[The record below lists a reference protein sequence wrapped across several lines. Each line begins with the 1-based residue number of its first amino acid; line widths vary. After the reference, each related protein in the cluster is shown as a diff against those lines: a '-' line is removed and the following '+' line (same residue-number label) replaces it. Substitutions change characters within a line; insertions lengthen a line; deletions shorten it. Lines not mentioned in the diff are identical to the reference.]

1 MKRLSWRSI
10 LQRVEG
16 RRITGLW
23 YGLEDG
29 YLRLELDD
37 GSVLLV
43 AASWEGVHVVVE
55 SCGARPTA
63 EWGSTGIT
71 TELAPRGHTPRASA
85 RTKAGTRLRTV
96 APNQKIPNMCR
107 EGWRKVLRDLDALT
121 RTG

>member
-16 RRITGLW
+16 RRIAGLW

-43 AASWEGVHVVVE
+43 AASWEEGYHVVVDPAVPATRK
-55 SCGARPTA
+55 GRPTKEPPPISTSSWSPKECSYPLSWSMMLCAWQTRQQIRSSWSFA
-63 EWGSTGIT
+63 EGH
-71 TELAPRGHTPRASA
+71 ELLRQGVHPR
-85 RTKAGTRLRTV
+85 L
-96 APNQKIPNMCR
+96 
-107 EGWRKVLRDLDALT
+107 
-121 RTG
+121 